1 MSERVITAEERSEDK
16 EFEWSLRPKHLA
28 EFIGQE
34 TVKAQLE
41 ILITAARGRNEPIE
55 HILIAGPPGLGKT
68 TLANIMANEMGVNIR
83 TTSGPAIEHQGALAS
98 ILTNLEDRDIFFVD
112 EIHRLA
118 RPVEESL
125 YPAMEDF
132 KFDFVSGKG
141 AGAQTFRLQLP
152 RFTVIGATTRQGMLS
167 APLRDRFGAVY
178 PLYFYGAEDIRRII
192 LRSARI
198 LGVEID
204 DDAAVVLAGRS

>member
-1 MSERVITAEERSEDK
+1 MVGK
-16 EFEWSLRPKHLA
+16 
-28 EFIGQE
+28 
-34 TVKAQLE
+34 LE
-41 ILITAARGRNEPIE
+41 GGE
-55 HILIAGPPGLGKT
+55 
-68 TLANIMANEMGVNIR
+68 
-83 TTSGPAIEHQGALAS
+83 
-98 ILTNLEDRDIFFVD
+98 IFLMD
-112 EIHRLA
+112 EIGRVG

-178 PLYFYGAEDIRRII
+178 PLYFYSAEELFALVI
-192 LRSARI
+192 RSAR
-198 LGVEID
+198 LLKASID
-204 DDAAVVLAGRS
+204 EVGAPVGAAR